1 MGVMRVEEA
10 EELSKVA
17 WPRCSSCQQQSR
29 KRTPVDV
36 RVGLGLATVQ
46 TPAATHYSFSD
57 PKGPSTRHF
66 EIFSS
71 VLTMILRK
79 WKCITN

>member
-1 MGVMRVEEA
+1 MD
-10 EELSKVA
+10 L
-17 WPRCSSCQQQSR
+17 
-29 KRTPVDV
+29 

-79 WKCITN
+79 WKCITNFHIPMVMLLDQFYFCVVGV